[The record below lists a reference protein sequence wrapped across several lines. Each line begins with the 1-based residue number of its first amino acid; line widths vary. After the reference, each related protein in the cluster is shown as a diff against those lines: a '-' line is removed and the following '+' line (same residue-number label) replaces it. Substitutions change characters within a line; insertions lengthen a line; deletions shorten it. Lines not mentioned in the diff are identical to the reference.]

1 MVFEPTSNPKTRG
14 RRLEAE
20 PLALGMRR
28 LYGAATSKRQRSMD
42 RRYGATESASSSGR
56 SRPLPRKAKRLG
68 LQALGLCAVV
78 AICYYAEQ
86 VLVVILASVLIAFVL
101 APVVDL
107 FMRLRLPRWIS
118 SLLALLLL
126 MSALG
131 GVTFYG
137 INHASNLVDQL
148 PRYSVKLREK
158 ATKLVRKTQKA

>member
-1 MVFEPTSNPKTRG
+1 M
-14 RRLEAE
+14 RLACGDYMAR
-20 PLALGMRR
+20 PLANVSNRR
-28 LYGAATSKRQRSMD
+28 IGDTGQLNLPPPQVAVARSHAKQRD
-42 RRYGATESASSSGR
+42 WA
-56 SRPLPRKAKRLG
+56 

-78 AICYYAEQ
+78 AIRYYAEQ
-86 VLVVILASVLIAFVL
+86 ALVVILASVLIAFVL

>member
-1 MVFEPTSNPKTRG
+1 M
-14 RRLEAE
+14 
-20 PLALGMRR
+20 
-28 LYGAATSKRQRSMD
+28 
-42 RRYGATESASSSGR
+42 
-56 SRPLPRKAKRLG
+56 
-68 LQALGLCAVV
+68 QALGLCAVV

-131 GVTFYG
+131 GVTFTG
-137 INHASNLVDQL
+137 STRPPIWWTSFPAIPSSSARR
-148 PRYSVKLREK
+148 PPSW
-158 ATKLVRKTQKA
+158 